1 MWELNTTRCYVTH
14 RPHPSSHSCR
24 RRIEPS
30 SLYPASKIS
39 QCSIKRNM
47 SKPLFWCAPPGR
59 ACQSLQQVEPPT
71 LVYNHVDWAFL
82 HYLRPRIT
90 WGKFSWVWYWR
101 RKAIFSFPCYQ
112 LLPTQW
118 TCTFENRLTRNSMRV
133 AAGHQ
138 PGHMSTLFCPWAVV
152 PIWRPLVMTP
162 LKPRE
167 VISWPR
173 RSQFSKLME
182 HHIMQPA
189 EQCQSGNQR
198 WPNG

>member
-1 MWELNTTRCYVTH
+1 
-14 RPHPSSHSCR
+14 
-24 RRIEPS
+24 
-30 SLYPASKIS
+30 
-39 QCSIKRNM
+39 M

-71 LVYNHVDWAFL
+71 LVYNHVDWAFID
-82 HYLRPRIT
+82 YLRPRIT

-118 TCTFENRLTRNSMRV
+118 TCTFENRVTRNSMRV
-133 AAGHQ
+133 VTGHQ

-162 LKPRE
+162 LEPRE
-167 VISWPR
+167 VISWPG

-182 HHIMQPA
+182 HHIIQPA

>member
-14 RPHPSSHSCR
+14 RPHPFSHSCR

-39 QCSIKRNM
+39 QCSIKSNM
-47 SKPLFWCAPPGR
+47 SEPLFWCAPPGR

-71 LVYNHVDWAFL
+71 LVYNHADWAFID
-82 HYLRPRIT
+82 YLRPRIT

-118 TCTFENRLTRNSMRV
+118 TCTFEKEWQETVWGWS
-133 AAGHQ
+133 
-138 PGHMSTLFCPWAVV
+138 
-152 PIWRPLVMTP
+152 LVTNLDTCLLCSAP
-162 LKPRE
+162 ELWFLYGGL
-167 VISWPR
+167 S
-173 RSQFSKLME
+173 
-182 HHIMQPA
+182 
-189 EQCQSGNQR
+189 
-198 WPNG
+198 